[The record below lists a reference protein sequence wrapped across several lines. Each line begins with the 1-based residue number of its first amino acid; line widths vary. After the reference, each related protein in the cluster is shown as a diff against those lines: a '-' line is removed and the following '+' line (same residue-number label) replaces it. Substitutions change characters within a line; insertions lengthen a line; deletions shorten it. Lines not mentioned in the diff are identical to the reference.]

1 MASVD
6 WKKYKTAGDVKA
18 RLRHDCQD
26 TRENTK
32 QHQNPHINKAMT
44 NQNTGVWTEYKD
56 ARERFEKRLAEVTD
70 GKTVRKDA
78 VRGVGF
84 NIPAPEG
91 LTPDKEDAWFA
102 RALDIMGERYGLEN
116 VCCYTIHRD
125 EVHDYYDTEKQAWC
139 KSRVHAQGILVPE
152 VDGSLCAKKVTARGR
167 MMELNEAIDQM
178 SRDEFGLA
186 FMDGTKRKSRGDTE
200 KLKAESLKAELE
212 LKEQELKAKEKALA
226 DMDMAL
232 RGRQLQASGVNRQIE
247 ALEARK
253 KALEDTRAP
262 VHGTL
267 EQPLTSDERAVL
279 GYLRAVKSKAT
290 NRPLFEDYLTRARDR
305 EKRIAEAEAAKR
317 AEARQKIADEA
328 RRVPVPPKV
337 QTAPTVDAR
346 EAAAQQ
352 TERYKKLGIRKPSA
366 RRLPDLSHIEG
377 YGNSYDDDF
386 SL

>member
-152 VDGSLCAKKVTARGR
+152 VDGSLCAKKVTARCR

-186 FMDGTKRKSRGDTE
+186 FMDGTKRKSRGSVE
-200 KLKAESLKAELE
+200 AM
-212 LKEQELKAKEKALA
+212 KAKSLQAEIEDLEKQKAALTREIEGKQITLNAVNRDIATGTATRDALVA
-226 DMDMAL
+226 DL
-232 RGRQLQASGVNRQIE
+232 RGVEDR
-247 ALEARK
+247 ARK
-253 KALEDTRAP
+253 KATEAEKPFTED
-262 VHGTL
+262 
-267 EQPLTSDERAVL
+267 DRAVM
-279 GYLRAVKSKAT
+279 GEVRRRRTKMKNGKEMPTYDYYLDA
-290 NRPLFEDYLTRARDR
+290 ARQR
-305 EKRIAEAEAAKR
+305 EQAERQKEQEERERIARQAAEERQRQEKQAEYIKRYSGFAKK
-317 AEARQKIADEA
+317 RQDTTSA
-328 RRVPVPPKV
+328 
-337 QTAPTVDAR
+337 
-346 EAAAQQ
+346 
-352 TERYKKLGIRKPSA
+352 GRK
-366 RRLPDLSHIEG
+366 LPDISHITQRG
-377 YGNSYDDDF
+377 DSYDGPEF
-386 SL
+386 

>member
-6 WKKYKTAGDVKA
+6 WMKFKTVADVTA

-32 QHQNPHINKAMT
+32 QHQNPHINKALT

-102 RALDIMGERYGLEN
+102 RALEIMGERYGLDN
-116 VCCYTIHRD
+116 ICCYAIHRD
-125 EVHDYYDTEKQAWC
+125 EVHDYYDAEKQAWC

-186 FMDGTKRKSRGDTE
+186 FMDGTKKKSRGSTE
-200 KLKAESLKAELE
+200 KLKSESLQAELE
-212 LKEQELKAKEKALA
+212 LKEKELKAKEKALA
-226 DMDMAL
+226 DMEKAL
-232 RGRQLQASGVNRQIE
+232 ADRYIQAGMVNRQLD

-253 KALEDTRAP
+253 AALEAGSAP
-262 VHGTL
+262 IQRIHDK
-267 EQPLTSDERAVL
+267 PLTSDDRAIL
-279 GYLRAVKSKAT
+279 
-290 NRPLFEDYLTRARDR
+290 DYLKICRNKETGQTAYDNYLQKARDR
-305 EKRIAEAEAAKR
+305 EKRVAAAEAAKR
-317 AEARQKIADEA
+317 EQARKQIAADA
-328 RRVPVPPKV
+328 GRVQIPPKV
-337 QTAPTVDAR
+337 KKPVAKKPT
-346 EAAAQQ
+346 
-352 TERYKKLGIRKPSA
+352 PSA
-366 RRLPDLSHIEG
+366 RRLPDISHIQG
-377 YGNSYDDDF
+377 YNGYDDDF

>member
-6 WKKYKTAGDVKA
+6 WMKYKTVADVKA
-18 RLRHDCQD
+18 RLRHNCQD

-32 QHQNPHINKAMT
+32 QHQNPHINKALT
-44 NQNTGVWTEYKD
+44 NQNTGVWTEYKE

-116 VCCYTIHRD
+116 ICCYTIHRD

-167 MMELNEAIDQM
+167 MMALNEAIDQM

-186 FMDGTKRKSRGDTE
+186 FMDGTKRKSRGSTE
-200 KLKAESLKAELE
+200 KLKAESLKAEIEELE
-212 LKEQELKAKEKALA
+212 QKKADLEK
-226 DMDMAL
+226 
-232 RGRQLQASGVNRQIE
+232 QKASLTREIEGKQITLNAVNRDIATGTATRD
-247 ALEARK
+247 ALIADLGAIASKARK
-253 KALEDTRAP
+253 KAPEAEKPFTED
-262 VHGTL
+262 
-267 EQPLTSDERAVL
+267 DRAVI
-279 GYLRAVKSKAT
+279 GEVRRRRTKMKNGKEMPTYDYYLDA
-290 NRPLFEDYLTRARDR
+290 ARQR
-305 EKRIAEAEAAKR
+305 EQAERQKEQEERERIARQAAEERQRQEKQAEYIKRYSGFAKK
-317 AEARQKIADEA
+317 RQDTTPAGRK
-328 RRVPVPPKV
+328 VP
-337 QTAPTVDAR
+337 D
-346 EAAAQQ
+346 
-352 TERYKKLGIRKPSA
+352 I
-366 RRLPDLSHIEG
+366 SHITQRG
-377 YGNSYDDDF
+377 DSYDGPEF
-386 SL
+386 

>member
-6 WKKYKTAGDVKA
+6 WMKYKTAADVKA

-32 QHQNPHINKAMT
+32 QHQNPHINKALT
-44 NQNTGVWTEYKD
+44 GTNTGVWTEYKE

-116 VCCYTIHRD
+116 ICCYTIHRD

-167 MMELNEAIDQM
+167 MMALNEAIDQM

-186 FMDGTKRKSRGDTE
+186 FMDGTKRKSRGSVEVMKAKSLQAEIEELARQKAALTREIEGKQITLNAVNRDIATGTATRDALVADLRAVERKARVQAPEAEKPFTE
-200 KLKAESLKAELE
+200 DDRAVIGEVRRRRTKMKNGKEMPTYDYYLDAARQREQAERQ
-212 LKEQELKAKEKALA
+212 KEQE
-226 DMDMAL
+226 
-232 RGRQLQASGVNRQIE
+232 
-247 ALEARK
+247 
-253 KALEDTRAP
+253 
-262 VHGTL
+262 
-267 EQPLTSDERAVL
+267 ER
-279 GYLRAVKSKAT
+279 
-290 NRPLFEDYLTRARDR
+290 E
-305 EKRIAEAEAAKR
+305 RIARQAAEERQRQEKQAEYIKRYSGFAKK
-317 AEARQKIADEA
+317 RQDTTSA
-328 RRVPVPPKV
+328 
-337 QTAPTVDAR
+337 
-346 EAAAQQ
+346 
-352 TERYKKLGIRKPSA
+352 GRK
-366 RRLPDLSHIEG
+366 LPDISHITQRG
-377 YGNSYDDDF
+377 DSYDGPEF
-386 SL
+386 

>member
-186 FMDGTKRKSRGDTE
+186 FMDGTKRKSRGSVE
-200 KLKAESLKAELE
+200 EMKAKSLQAEIEELE
-212 LKEQELKAKEKALA
+212 RQKAALTREIEGKQITLNAINRDIATGTATRDALVADLRGVEKKATEAEKPFTEDDRAVIGEVRRRRTKMKNGKEMPTYDYYLDAARQREQAERQKEQE
-226 DMDMAL
+226 
-232 RGRQLQASGVNRQIE
+232 
-247 ALEARK
+247 
-253 KALEDTRAP
+253 
-262 VHGTL
+262 
-267 EQPLTSDERAVL
+267 ER
-279 GYLRAVKSKAT
+279 
-290 NRPLFEDYLTRARDR
+290 E
-305 EKRIAEAEAAKR
+305 RIARQAAEERQRQEKQAEYIKRYSGFAKK
-317 AEARQKIADEA
+317 RQDTTSA
-328 RRVPVPPKV
+328 
-337 QTAPTVDAR
+337 
-346 EAAAQQ
+346 
-352 TERYKKLGIRKPSA
+352 GRK
-366 RRLPDLSHIEG
+366 LPDISNITQRG
-377 YGNSYDDDF
+377 DSYDGPEF
-386 SL
+386 